1 MSEKK
6 LPNRIPANASQD
18 WSTWPQPFVS
28 DSGEVVSSVGKE
40 NFDKAENQRKS
51 DAESI
56 ENVNVDR
63 WASLKG
69 MSAGQLQEIVE
80 SAERDGYSEGQKKGF
95 SNGQTEGYE
104 AGRLKGLADMKEEL
118 LATQKTFELLTQ
130 SLLEP
135 LSDARESLDT
145 LLLEMVTRLTR
156 SVIRRELQLEPA
168 DIVALI
174 NNALAVLPQKFSSV
188 EIKLHSEDIVLVE
201 EYAKQHQCNWNLVV
215 DDTLLRGG
223 LLIKTEQSTVDDTV
237 EHRIDEVTQ
246 QFLNK
251 QNVDEKELKDLSE
264 SPLTNSPSVQK
275 IEEAD
280 NEDESLNDE

>member
-6 LPNRIPANASQD
+6 LSNRIPANASQD

-28 DSGEVVSSVGKE
+28 DNGDIVTSVGKE
-40 NFDKAENQRKS
+40 SLDKAESQRKT

-80 SAERDGYSEGQKKGF
+80 NAERDGYSEGQKKGLA
-95 SNGQTEGYE
+95 NGQIEGYE

-118 LATQKTFELLTQ
+118 LATQKIFEQLTQ

-135 LSDARESLDT
+135 LSSARESLDT
-145 LLLEMVTRLTR
+145 LLLEIVTRLTR

-168 DIVALI
+168 DIIVLI
-174 NNALAVLPQKFSSV
+174 NNALAVLPQKFLSV

-201 EYAKQHQCNWNLVV
+201 EYAKQQQCNWNLVV
-215 DDTLLRGG
+215 DDSLLRGG
-223 LLIKTEQSTVDDTV
+223 LLIKTEQSTVDDTI
-237 EHRIDEVTQ
+237 EHRINEVLQ
-246 QFLNK
+246 QFLSK
-251 QNVDEKELKDLSE
+251 QNVDEQELENLSE
-264 SPLTNSPSVQK
+264 PSLTNSTGVQK
-275 IEEAD
+275 VDAAD
-280 NEDESLNDE
+280 NEDESLNNE